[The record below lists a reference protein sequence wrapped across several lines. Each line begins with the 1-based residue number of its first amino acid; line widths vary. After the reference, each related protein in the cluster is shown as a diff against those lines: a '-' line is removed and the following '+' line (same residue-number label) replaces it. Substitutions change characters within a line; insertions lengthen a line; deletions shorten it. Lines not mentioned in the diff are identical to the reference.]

1 MIRECKSCGAVV
13 EFPEGNV
20 SISCSYCASP
30 LVDSERAKEEVSAV
44 APFRI
49 QRSVAE
55 QKLKEHLAGHF
66 WAPAEVRKGMVRD
79 HLLQGVLVPFWVFQ
93 GVARSHF
100 SARVGIHWWRTETY
114 VDDKGN
120 VRTRQVRET
129 EWFSHSGSA
138 ICALDGQLVSASTG
152 LPEAESNA
160 LEPFDLGRAEP
171 FDARLVSGW
180 SAELPSIG
188 RDTADGTCVEEV
200 RTGEAAR
207 VATRLLP
214 GDEAVL
220 KDIQTH
226 VDIEEASLVM
236 LPVWMASYRHGDEVY
251 RQLVNGQTG
260 LCVGEVPTSKLKI
273 FTAVVGA
280 MLAALV
286 IFLLVSQWN

>member
-1 MIRECKSCGAVV
+1 
-13 EFPEGNV
+13 
-20 SISCSYCASP
+20 
-30 LVDSERAKEEVSAV
+30 VDSQRAKEAVSAV

-100 SARVGIHWWRTETY
+100 TAGVGIHWWRTETY

-129 EWFSHSGSA
+129 EWFTHSGSA

-152 LPEAESNA
+152 LPEEESNA

-188 RDTADGTCVEEV
+188 RDSADQTCVQEV
-200 RTGEAAR
+200 RDSEAVR
-207 VATRLLP
+207 VASRLIP
-214 GDEAVL
+214 GDETRL
-220 KDIQTH
+220 KSIQTQ
-226 VDIEEASLVM
+226 VDIDEATLVM

-260 LCVGEVPTSKLKI
+260 LCVGEVPTSRLKVL
-273 FTAVVGA
+273 TAVVGG
-280 MLAALV
+280 LLVALV
-286 IFLLVSQWN
+286 IAHMVSLWN

>member
-1 MIRECKSCGAVV
+1 MIRECSSCGAVV

-30 LVDSERAKEEVSAV
+30 LVDSQRAQEEVSAV

-66 WAPAEVRKGMVRD
+66 WAPNEVRRGVVRD

-93 GVARSHF
+93 GVARSQF
-100 SARVGIHWWRTETY
+100 TARVGIHWWRTETY
-114 VDDKGN
+114 VDEKGN
-120 VRTRQVRET
+120 VRTRQVLET
-129 EWFSHSGSA
+129 EWFNHSGSA

-188 RDTADGTCVEEV
+188 REDADGTCAQEIRDAESS
-200 RTGEAAR
+200 RIAS
-207 VATRLLP
+207 RLIP
-214 GDEAVL
+214 GNQTVL
-220 KDIQTH
+220 KSIQTE
-226 VDIEEASLVM
+226 VDIEEASLVL
-236 LPVWMASYRHGDEVY
+236 LPVWMASYRHGDSVY

-260 LCVGEVPTSKLKI
+260 RCVGEVPTSSLKVI
-273 FTAVVGA
+273 TAIVAGITI
-280 MLAALV
+280 ALF
-286 IFLLVSQWN
+286 IAQMVSRWN